1 MIARVPQPTP
11 RRGFG
16 APRCLI
22 VEQDVQLLAVL
33 VELFANAGYDV
44 DTALDTDDLRRVAA
58 GSRPHLA
65 VIGDGACGTYDLGW
79 RVARALK
86 RVDPALPLIMLTSD
100 YHALA
105 EVGTTLR
112 GRMFAAG
119 LRKPFPVAELLS
131 VAGRLCPP
139 GSSMER
145 SA

>member
-1 MIARVPQPTP
+1 MIARVPQLASH
-11 RRGFG
+11 RGFA

-33 VELFANAGYDV
+33 IELFANAGYDV
-44 DTALDTDDLRRVAA
+44 DNALHDDNWRRVAA
-58 GSRPHLA
+58 RIRPHLA
-65 VIGDGACGTYDLGW
+65 VIGDGACGTYDAGW

-86 RVDPALPLIMLTSD
+86 HVDAALPLIMLTSD
-100 YHALA
+100 DHALA

-131 VAGRLCPP
+131 VAKRLCPP
-139 GSSMER
+139 GNTLDR